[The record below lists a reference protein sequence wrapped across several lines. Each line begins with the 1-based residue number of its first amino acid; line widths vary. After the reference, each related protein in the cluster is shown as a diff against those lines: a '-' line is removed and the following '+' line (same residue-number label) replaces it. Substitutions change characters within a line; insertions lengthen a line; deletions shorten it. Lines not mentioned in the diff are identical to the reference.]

1 MSTVEERADGTVG
14 LAEAYAAD
22 GVLNLILDT
31 TVALLGATTAGF
43 HGLEHTEDRAFR
55 WTIGEARI
63 NSNRSGNAACR
74 TRHGSGDDRAA
85 EVAPHRG

>member
-1 MSTVEERADGTVG
+1 MTDNTWEATVDPGLLQPGANTLAVPTVEERADGTVG

-55 WTIGEARI
+55 
-63 NSNRSGNAACR
+63 
-74 TRHGSGDDRAA
+74 
-85 EVAPHRG
+85 